1 MTHEVGTWYPIE
13 MRNVGLCDSDTGQSL
28 VAIKEVNVS
37 DLQSWSDEAWLVY
50 TEAKRGRIVQL
61 QSGSVHIHY
70 FYDEPASQRMIE
82 EDGSRR
88 GFPNMLAVVLE
99 NAPPASVEKEDG

>member
-1 MTHEVGTWYPIE
+1 
-13 MRNVGLCDSDTGQSL
+13 MRDIGLYDSDTGQPL
-28 VAIKEVNVS
+28 VAIKEIDVS
-37 DLQSWSDEAWLVY
+37 DMQSWGDEAFLVY

-61 QSGSVHIHY
+61 QCGTMRLHY
-70 FYDEPASQRMIE
+70 FYDEPASKRKIE

-99 NAPPASVEKEDG
+99 NAPPPASVEKEEGRSGRTRSQ